1 MLKRIWASLFVLVLI
16 FGIIVSTISGQGDS
30 VIVPH
35 PDQLT
40 YPSLKYNPPHAAD
53 YRYVL
58 SNGVVVFLFKDD
70 TLPLVDVS
78 VFIRAGSYLD
88 PAGKTGLAS
97 TVSSLIRSGG
107 TARRNAQDFDEEVDF
122 LAAVLRSGGGLS
134 SSEVSLNVLSKDLE
148 KGLDLLFE
156 MLRMPVFQKDRV
168 DLRRSRILQNLE
180 RRNDD
185 ARSIEAR
192 EWARL
197 MRGVKH
203 HASAQPTES
212 TINSITREDL
222 IAFHER
228 YYVPINFILAVS
240 GNFDVSEIKKMLSV
254 RFDGWEPGER
264 SAAVPEPEHSPNP
277 GVYFVNKADVN
288 QGRVSIGH
296 LGIKMGNPDEIAI
309 DLMNDVLGG
318 AGFTSRIMSRVRS
331 DEGLAYSAG
340 SRFSA
345 GAYYPGT
352 FRVRFQSKSRTCA
365 KASRI
370 VLDEIARMRSEKITE
385 EELET
390 VKNNQI
396 GVFPRFFS
404 SARAV
409 SETFAVDELTGRNPN
424 YWSNFRNRVRAVST
438 DDILRVARQYLQ
450 PEKLVI
456 LVVGEMDEILSGN
469 PDEPEYSFRKQ
480 SSKGKVQR
488 IALPDPSTLVYP
500 SLD

>member
-1 MLKRIWASLFVLVLI
+1 MILILKRNRVSLFVLVLVV
-16 FGIIVSTISGQGDS
+16 GLIVSAIPGQGNPG
-30 VIVPH
+30 IVSH

-40 YPSLKYNPPHAAD
+40 YSSLKYNPPHAD
-53 YRYVL
+53 DHRHVL
-58 SNGVVVFLFKDD
+58 KNGIVVFLFKDE
-70 TLPLVDVS
+70 TLPLVDLS

-88 PAGKTGLAS
+88 PADKVGLAS
-97 TVSSLIRSGG
+97 AVSSLIRSGG
-107 TARRNAQDFDEEVDF
+107 TAQRNAQDFDEEVDF
-122 LAAVLRSGGGLS
+122 LAAILRSRSGLS
-134 SSEVSLNVLSKDLE
+134 SSEISLNVLSKDLE
-148 KGLDLLFE
+148 KGLDLFFE
-156 MLRMPVFQKDRV
+156 MLRMPAFQKDRV
-168 DLRRSRILQNLE
+168 NLRRSRILQNLE

-185 ARSIEAR
+185 TRSIEAR
-192 EWARL
+192 EWGRL
-197 MRGVKH
+197 MRGTHH
-203 HASAQPTES
+203 HASSQPTEA
-212 TINSITREDL
+212 TINSVTREDL

-228 YYVPINFILAVS
+228 YYVPVNFVLAVS
-240 GNFDVSEIKKMLSV
+240 GNFDVSEIKNMLSV
-254 RFDGWEPGER
+254 RFEGWDLGER
-264 SAAVPEPEHSPNP
+264 SAAVPEPDYSPRP
-277 GVYFVNKADVN
+277 GVYLVNKTNVN

-345 GAYYPGT
+345 GAYYPGM

-365 KASRI
+365 RASRI
-370 VLDEIARMRSEKITE
+370 VLDEIVRIRSEKITE

-409 SETFAVDELTGRNPN
+409 ARTFAVEELTGRDPN
-424 YWSNFRNRVRAVST
+424 YWSNFRDRVRAIST
-438 DDILRVARQYLQ
+438 DDILRVAHQYLR

-456 LVVGEMDEILSGN
+456 LVVGNIDEILSGN
-469 PDEPEYSFRKQ
+469 PDEPD
-480 SSKGKVQR
+480 
-488 IALPDPSTLVYP
+488 I
-500 SLD
+500 SLSL